1 MPRRNSLTTS
11 ARRAAGKIVAT
22 LTGHSKKV
30 TVARFHVA
38 DAGLLFT
45 ASADKTVKMWR
56 SGDGGGYSADATVS
70 DHADEVTGLTVHAT
84 GAYFATASRDKT
96 WCFYDLGLG
105 GSGPRCLTQ
114 VGGEGGGYECAEFH
128 PDGLILGMAT
138 SDALSRFWDMKS
150 QSNVHSFEGHRRAR
164 ARVGR
169 RRAFPPRKRP

>member
-84 GAYFATASRDKT
+84 GAYLATASRDKT

-105 GSGPRCLTQ
+105 GSGPRCLTK
-114 VGGEGGGYECAEFH
+114 VGGDGGGYECAEFH
-128 PDGLILGMAT
+128 PDGLILAT
-138 SDALSRFWDMKS
+138 VTHPAPT
-150 QSNVHSFEGHRRAR
+150 RAPSPLR
-164 ARVGR
+164 
-169 RRAFPPRKRP
+169 